1 MSKLQRW
8 TVLLIVSSALFLIV
22 LDMTVLYAALPRLT
36 HDLQATASEK
46 LWIINAYALVMA
58 GLLLGT
64 GTLGDKIGH
73 KRMFLLGLLVFGIAT
88 LVAAFSQSPAM
99 LIFGRVLLAIGAAM
113 MMPATLSLIRVTF
126 TDNNERSMAIG
137 VWASVAAGGAGLGP
151 LIGGFLLEYF
161 WWGSVF
167 LINIPVVVVALIAGW
182 FLIPNSKEED
192 SKPWDLLSSVFIMI
206 GMVSLVYAV
215 KEASS
220 RTGDLTVVLMAVV
233 IGMVGLALFVD
244 RQRRLVYPLVDFALF
259 KNRLLI
265 GGVLTAI
272 FSSSVNIGFMYAL
285 TQRMQLVEGMTPFE
299 AGTFVVAT
307 PLASFFAGAF
317 AGWLLP
323 RLGTAKM
330 LWGTLVVASIGLL
343 MFYISYEDMSR
354 TIQFISLMVL
364 GLGIGAATT
373 TASSAIMNNA
383 PVERAGMAA
392 SVEEVSYEIGGAI
405 GVAVLGSVLSFLYT
419 HSFEIPERLSDVS
432 QVVRDSL
439 DEAIL
444 VSEALPQAQADL
456 LVEIGKVSFNQGFV
470 GVMIVSMV
478 ILTVTAVVVWNMTR
492 NVTTDQDNFGA
503 H

>member
-36 HDLQATASEK
+36 HDLQATASDK
-46 LWIINAYALVMA
+46 LWIVNAYSLVMA

-64 GTLGDKIGH
+64 GTLGDRIGH
-73 KRMFLLGLLVFGIAT
+73 KRMFLLGLIVFGVAT

-167 LINIPVVVVALIAGW
+167 LINVPVVLIALVSGW
-182 FLIPNSKEED
+182 FLIPDSKEED
-192 SKPWDLLSSVFIMI
+192 SKPWDLISSVFIMI

-220 RTGDLTVVLMAVV
+220 RGANLQVVLIALV
-233 IGMVGLALFVD
+233 IGVIGLVLFVD
-244 RQRRLVYPLVDFALF
+244 RQKRLAYPLVDFALF

-265 GGVLTAI
+265 GGVLTAT
-272 FSSSVNIGFMYAL
+272 FSASVNIGFMFAL
-285 TQRMQLVEGMTPFE
+285 TQRMQLVEGMTPLE
-299 AGTFVVAT
+299 AGTFVIAT

-330 LWGTLVVASIGLL
+330 LWGTLVVAAVGLL
-343 MFYISYEDMSR
+343 LFYLTYQGSPSA
-354 TIQFISLMVL
+354 IQFIALMIL

-392 SVEEVSYEIGGAI
+392 SVEEVSYEMGGAI
-405 GVAVLGSVLSFLYT
+405 GVAILGSLLSFLYT
-419 HSFEIPERLSDVS
+419 RSFIIPESLNQVS

-439 DEAIL
+439 DEALL
-444 VSEALPQAQADL
+444 VSESLPQAQADL
-456 LVEIGKVSFNQGFV
+456 LIDVGKNAFNQGFV
-470 GVMIVSMV
+470 GVMALSMV
-478 ILTVTAVVVWNMTR
+478 ILVVTAGVVWNMTR
-492 NVTTDQDNFGA
+492 HVTPEQDNFGA

>member
-1 MSKLQRW
+1 MSKLHRW
-8 TVLLIVSSALFLIV
+8 IVLTIVSSALFLIV
-22 LDMTVLYAALPRLT
+22 LDMTVLYSALPSLT

-64 GTLGDKIGH
+64 GTLGDRIGH
-73 KRMFLLGLLVFGIAT
+73 KRMFLLGLIVFGIAT
-88 LVAAFSQSPAM
+88 LIAAFSQSPVM
-99 LIFGRVLLAIGAAM
+99 LIFGRVVLAVGAAM

-126 TDNNERSMAIG
+126 TSSDERSMAIG

-151 LIGGFLLEYF
+151 LIGGFLLEHF

-167 LINIPVVVVALIAGW
+167 LINVPVVVVALVSGY
-182 FLIPNSKEED
+182 FLIPD
-192 SKPWDLLSSVFIMI
+192 SEGDPNKPWDLISSIFIMI

-220 RTGDLTVVLMAVV
+220 RNADVTIILIALVVGV
-233 IGMVGLALFVD
+233 IGWALFID

-265 GGVLTAI
+265 GGVLTAT
-272 FSSSVNIGFMYAL
+272 FSASVNIGFMYAL
-285 TQRMQLVEGMTPFE
+285 TQRMQLVEGMTPLE
-299 AGTFVVAT
+299 AGTFVIAT

-323 RLGTAKM
+323 RVGTARM
-330 LWGTLVVASIGLL
+330 LWGTLVVALIGLL
-343 MFYISYEDMSR
+343 MFYVTYQDMGR

-392 SVEEVSYEIGGAI
+392 SVEEVSYELGGAI
-405 GVAVLGSVLSFLYT
+405 GVAVLGSALSFLYT
-419 HSFEIPERLSDVS
+419 RSFKIPDTLNTVS

-439 DEAIL
+439 DEAFL
-444 VSEALPQAQADL
+444 VAETLPQAQSDL
-456 LVEIGKVSFNQGFV
+456 LIEIGRTSFNQGFT

-478 ILTVTAVVVWNMTR
+478 ILLVTAGIVWSLTR
-492 NVTTDQDNFGA
+492 NAPDENL
-503 H
+503 HKSH